1 MPWKRIAAGS
11 TPTTPHP
18 SRKASDNPSAGSSY
32 HKKVRPPQ
40 ICGGLTYN
48 GHFTLPSER
57 YHFHFISS
65 PHYTRAPSVHQ
76 TFPLPSS
83 LFHLPSSLFH
93 LPSSIF
99 HHPSSLLHL
108 PSSIVTGIVPL
119 FDLNY
124 GTFRPGLCRHPPI
137 IVFFYYYCIAIAKET
152 STYASLVPSM
162 KQKTADVA
170 KIAKSILR
178 DISDYGDSNREN

>member
-1 MPWKRIAAGS
+1 MPWKRITAGY

-83 LFHLPSSLFH
+83 LFPLTSYFFPLT
-93 LPSSIF
+93 SSIF
-99 HHPSSLLHL
+99 HHNRNSA
-108 PSSIVTGIVPL
+108 
-119 FDLNY
+119 
-124 GTFRPGLCRHPPI
+124 TFRPELWHFSPRIMPSSSYHSVRYSRYLMTRHI
-137 IVFFYYYCIAIAKET
+137 GIKDVRKQLATICVDRHIFIVAIRI
-152 STYASLVPSM
+152 P
-162 KQKTADVA
+162 
-170 KIAKSILR
+170 
-178 DISDYGDSNREN
+178 